1 MKKTVLWR
9 DKKPTCLASWL
20 PDSPVISRFHLSWC
34 SVIHVS
40 SKNVVVLYKLV
51 TIFWNIYIF
60 SKITKPTLR
69 AKSYTYLQYIIL
81 L

>member
-51 TIFWNIYIF
+51 NLLEYIH
-60 SKITKPTLR
+60 
-69 AKSYTYLQYIIL
+69 L